1 MQTSYPIPSVS
12 AEHTE
17 QPPETTA
24 AALEAVREP
33 SMLRKVIGF
42 VALVVVSIWFNYF
55 APDFFGT
62 VFFIGILVA
71 YFRSKDE
78 AFWLAY
84 FLTVSDGFFGFFGLY
99 KTMIAVVPG
108 LPEAEVGQI
117 YIWLSII
124 KAGSRQIS
132 YQPFYHGFLRILW
145 IYTIFLLAQG
155 YVIGV
160 EMEINVQFRI
170 VKWIAPLFLLYS
182 IPRLFTRVE
191 QYRDFF
197 LYLFSVAF
205 VALGA
210 QIFTIMNAQ
219 SPAQYVG
226 AEKKAWFA
234 IKVKEGKTYRGLYN
248 EGILLISYFG
258 ALFFLAFRPGKYL
271 PVWLC
276 FAVIMANFA
285 SVFLSA
291 TRGWVLSFSF
301 ALIFSLIFVL
311 KLSGKRLLT
320 IGVLVLIFLFG
331 AQSLPII
338 GVQIKNA
345 VERLMTI
352 GKLAEGDETAGGSL
366 IRLSVRGPRVMK
378 HWAESK
384 LTGWGFSK
392 HFMDHNDFH
401 VGNQNILMHSGIIGY
416 VLLHVFFL
424 YFMSTLFFRS
434 MNQPRGSPYKGV
446 LLFFCIFFPAWFMLH
461 SSSQQFF
468 SYYQFV
474 VGGIIQAVF
483 FSLGALMHEDSEEYQ
498 WK

>member
-1 MQTSYPIPSVS
+1 
-12 AEHTE
+12 
-17 QPPETTA
+17 
-24 AALEAVREP
+24 
-33 SMLRKVIGF
+33 MLRKAAEF
-42 VALVVVSIWFNYF
+42 LALVVVSIGANYY
-55 APDFFGT
+55 APKFFGA
-62 VFFIGILVA
+62 VFFIGTLVA

-78 AFWLAY
+78 PFWMAF
-84 FLTVSDGFFGFFGLY
+84 FLVMSDGFLGFFGLY

-117 YIWLSII
+117 YIWLTLI
-124 KAGSRQIS
+124 KAGSRQIP
-132 YQPFYHGFLRILW
+132 YRPFYNGFLKILL
-145 IYTIFLLAQG
+145 IYICFLLVQG

-160 EMEINVQFRI
+160 EMEINVQFRLI
-170 VKWIAPLFLLYS
+170 KWIAPLFLLYS
-182 IPRLFTRVE
+182 IPRLFTRIE

-197 LYLFSVAF
+197 LYLFCIAF
-205 VALGA
+205 SALGA
-210 QIFTIMNAQ
+210 QVFTIMNAQ
-219 SPAQYVG
+219 SPAQYMGVV
-226 AEKKAWFA
+226 KKAWFA

-248 EGILLISYFG
+248 EGILLISFFG
-258 ALFFLAFRPGKYL
+258 ALFFLAFRPGKYF

-291 TRGWVLSFSF
+291 TRGWVICFT
-301 ALIFSLIFVL
+301 FSLFFSLLFVL
-311 KLSGKRLLT
+311 KLSAKRLAM
-320 IGVLVLIFLFG
+320 IGVLLLIFMFG

-345 VERLMTI
+345 IERLMTI

-378 HWAESK
+378 VWAESP

-392 HFMDHNDFH
+392 RFMEADDFH

-416 VLLHVFFL
+416 ALLHLFFL
-424 YFMSTLFFRS
+424 YFVTTLFFRS
-434 MNQPRGSPYKGV
+434 MNQPRGSPYKSA

-483 FSLGALMHEDSEEYQ
+483 FSMGALMYEDSEEYR

>member
-12 AEHTE
+12 AE
-17 QPPETTA
+17 QANGLPKTA
-24 AALEAVREP
+24 PVEAVKEP
-33 SMLRKVIGF
+33 SMLRKAAGF
-42 VALVVVSIWFNYF
+42 VALVVVAIGANYF
-55 APDFFGT
+55 APKFFGT
-62 VFFIGILVA
+62 VFFLGTLVL

-78 AFWLAY
+78 AFWLAF

-99 KTMIAVVPG
+99 KTMIAVLPG

-117 YIWLSII
+117 YIWLTIA
-124 KAGSRQIS
+124 KAWNRPLP
-132 YQPFYHGFLRILW
+132 YRLFYTGFLKILL
-145 IYTIFLLAQG
+145 IYTLFLLVQG
-155 YVIGV
+155 YVVGV
-160 EMEINVQFRI
+160 ELEINVQFRLI
-170 VKWIAPLFLLYS
+170 KWIAPLFLLYS

-197 LYLFSVAF
+197 LYLFCVAF

-210 QIFTIMNAQ
+210 QIFTILNAQ

-258 ALFFLAFRPGKYL
+258 ALFFLAYRPGKYF

-301 ALIFSLIFVL
+301 ALIFSLLFVL
-311 KLSGKRLLT
+311 KMSGKRLLT
-320 IGVLVLIFLFG
+320 IGALALVFLFA

-338 GVQIKNA
+338 GVQIKNV

-366 IRLSVRGPRVMK
+366 VRLSVRGPAVMK
-378 HWAESK
+378 VWAESP
-384 LTGWGFSK
+384 LTGWGFSTK
-392 HFMDHNDFH
+392 FMDANDFH

-416 VLLHVFFL
+416 ALMHLFFI
-424 YFMSTLFFRS
+424 YFVVKLFFRS

-446 LLFFCIFFPAWFMLH
+446 LLFFCVFFPAWFLLH

-474 VGGIIQAVF
+474 IGGILQAVF
-483 FSLGALMHEDSEEYQ
+483 FSMGALMYEESEEYQ

>member
-1 MQTSYPIPSVS
+1 
-12 AEHTE
+12 
-17 QPPETTA
+17 
-24 AALEAVREP
+24 
-33 SMLRKVIGF
+33 MLRKAIEFMTLVFLAIGANYYAPKFFQVIFFLGT
-42 VALVVVSIWFNYF
+42 LV
-55 APDFFGT
+55 
-62 VFFIGILVA
+62 L

-78 AFWLAY
+78 AFWLAF
-84 FLTVSDGFFGFFGLY
+84 FLVTADGFMGFFGLY

-108 LPEAEVGQI
+108 LPEAEVGQL
-117 YIWLSII
+117 YIWLTIV
-124 KAGSRQIS
+124 KASSRSIS
-132 YQPFYHGFLRILW
+132 YRPFYMTFLKVLLVYIV
-145 IYTIFLLAQG
+145 FLLVQG

-160 EMEINVQFRI
+160 EMEINVQFRLI
-170 VKWIAPLFLLYS
+170 KWIAPLFLLYS
-182 IPRLFTRVE
+182 IPRLFTRIE

-197 LYLFSVAF
+197 LYLFCIAF
-205 VALGA
+205 SALAA
-210 QIFTIMNAQ
+210 QVFTIMNAQ
-219 SPAQYVG
+219 SPAQYMGVV
-226 AEKKAWFA
+226 KKAWFA

-258 ALFFLAFRPGKYL
+258 ALFFLAHRPGKYL

-276 FAVIMANFA
+276 FLVIMANFA

-291 TRGWVLSFSF
+291 TRGWVICFSFSLF
-301 ALIFSLIFVL
+301 FSLLFVL
-311 KLSGKRLLT
+311 KLSGKRLAL
-320 IGVLVLIFLFG
+320 IGTLVLIFMYG

-338 GVQIKNA
+338 GVQIENA
-345 VERLMTI
+345 VKRLMTI

-378 HWAESK
+378 VWAESP

-392 HFMDHNDFH
+392 RFMEADDFH

-416 VLLHVFFL
+416 ALLHLFFI
-424 YFMSTLFFRS
+424 YFVATLFFRS
-434 MNQPRGSPYKGV
+434 MNQPRGSPYKRTL
-446 LLFFCIFFPAWFMLH
+446 LLFCVFFPAWFMLH

-483 FSLGALMHEDSEEYQ
+483 FSLGALTFEESEEYL

>member
-1 MQTSYPIPSVS
+1 MQTSYPIPSIS
-12 AEHTE
+12 AEQTE
-17 QPPETTA
+17 QPPETA
-24 AALEAVREP
+24 AYEAPRE
-33 SMLRKVIGF
+33 SSLLIKVIGF
-42 VALVVVSIWFNYF
+42 TALVVVAIGANYF
-55 APDFFGT
+55 VPKFLGAA
-62 VFFIGILVA
+62 FFIGTLVA

-78 AFWLAY
+78 AFWLAF
-84 FLTVSDGFFGFFGLY
+84 FLVTADGFFGFFGLY

-117 YIWLSII
+117 YIWLTII

-132 YQPFYHGFLRILW
+132 YRPFYNGFLKILL
-145 IYTIFLLAQG
+145 IYTVFLLAQG
-155 YVIGV
+155 YAIGV

-170 VKWIAPLFLLYS
+170 IKWIAPLFLLYS
-182 IPRLFTRVE
+182 IPRLFTRIE
-191 QYRDFF
+191 QYRDLFA
-197 LYLFSVAF
+197 YLFCVAF

-210 QIFTIMNAQ
+210 QVFTIMNSR
-219 SPAQYVG
+219 SPAQFMGV
-226 AEKKAWFA
+226 EKKLWFA
-234 IKVKEGKTYRGLYN
+234 IKVSKEKTYRGLYN

-258 ALFFLAFRPGKYL
+258 ALFFLAFRPGKYF

-320 IGVLVLIFLFG
+320 IGVLATMFLFG

-338 GVQIKNA
+338 GVQIQNA
-345 VERLMTI
+345 VKRLLTLE
-352 GKLAEGDETAGGSL
+352 KLAEGDTSAGGTL
-366 IRLSVRGPRVMK
+366 IRLNTRGPRVMK

-384 LTGWGFSK
+384 LTGWGFSS
-392 HFMDHNDFH
+392 HYMEHNDFH

-416 VLLHVFFL
+416 VLLHLFFL
-424 YFMSTLFFRS
+424 FFMSRLFFRS
-434 MNQPRGSPYKGV
+434 MNQPRGSPYKSV
-446 LLFFCIFFPAWFMLH
+446 LLFFCVFFPAWFMLH

-474 VGGIIQAVF
+474 IGGIIQAIF
-483 FSLGALMHEDSEEYQ
+483 FSMGALVYENSEEYL